1 MGDGPPWLVG
11 NRDAEVLVWTGA
23 KTWDNGGGLHAAG
36 VKAPAWGGQWPVPGC
51 AVPVV
56 WRINGRFGWEC
67 TWVTVSSSSRTA
79 RLLFL

>member
-11 NRDAEVLVWTGA
+11 NRDAEVLVRTGA
-23 KTWDNGGGLHAAG
+23 KTRDNDGGLHAAG
-36 VKAPAWGGQWPVPGC
+36 VKAPAWCCQWPVPGC

-67 TWVTVSSSSRTA
+67 TWVTVSSSRTA